1 MDGLAVNEAKLKEGE
16 VWVQFVNYY
25 PGHEEREAK
34 P

>member
-1 MDGLAVNEAKLKEGE
+1 MDALEVDADKLKDGE

-25 PGHEEREAK
+25 PGHEEREAR